1 MQISAQQLAMDI
13 VVMSGLRPLDTAA
26 IRWRPS
32 SSATVMAVSV
42 MVNFS
47 RSVLQVT
54 SASKCQDAKKLN
66 CRLELS
72 QQQIWMFLSPFMCL
86 YCRRFIL

>member
-1 MQISAQQLAMDI
+1 LDVIAQAVIVSLMQISAQQLAMDI

-47 RSVLQVT
+47 RSVLQMT
-54 SASKCQDAKKLN
+54 TARIIIFAEIWIEMEQ
-66 CRLELS
+66 LS
-72 QQQIWMFLSPFMCL
+72 LRVSRVSI
-86 YCRRFIL
+86 